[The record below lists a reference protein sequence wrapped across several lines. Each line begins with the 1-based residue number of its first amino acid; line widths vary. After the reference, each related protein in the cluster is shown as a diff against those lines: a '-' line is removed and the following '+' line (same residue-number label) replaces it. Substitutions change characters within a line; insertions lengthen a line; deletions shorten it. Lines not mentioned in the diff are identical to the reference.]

1 MSHDNTIYDHIET
14 FNLNKN
20 PCVIKENLQP
30 ISDDSNCDSNYTSNN
45 DLCCKESNKFYF
57 SNKQIIGRNKIDSF
71 KNRLDFHLA
80 PRKTKSKRFNTTKL
94 KRFYPILYKQM
105 RRKDNNFIQEIKKI
119 VEFFDKIG
127 INFRNFNFRGRE
139 NPISLLKSLLKKD
152 NLKSKNKILNRI
164 DYILLKLEINS
175 IRS

>member
-1 MSHDNTIYDHIET
+1 
-14 FNLNKN
+14 
-20 PCVIKENLQP
+20 
-30 ISDDSNCDSNYTSNN
+30 
-45 DLCCKESNKFYF
+45 
-57 SNKQIIGRNKIDSF
+57 
-71 KNRLDFHLA
+71 
-80 PRKTKSKRFNTTKL
+80 
-94 KRFYPILYKQM
+94 M